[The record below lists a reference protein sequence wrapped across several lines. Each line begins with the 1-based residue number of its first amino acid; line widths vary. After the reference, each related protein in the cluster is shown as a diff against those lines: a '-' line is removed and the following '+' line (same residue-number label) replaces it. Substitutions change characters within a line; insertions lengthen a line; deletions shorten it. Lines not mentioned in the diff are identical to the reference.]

1 MYFDAKT
8 RGPALAVPRVSSRS
22 VFHLFAQEARHGLGQ
37 LLIMLL
43 QRGVILPQQQH
54 DAAHQI
60 TLIKSTNGMAVT
72 AFIMSFFS
80 VIPLVGFLPFLF
92 GIIGF
97 FKAKKCR
104 SGRVM
109 SVISL
114 LITLAC
120 TAAHVWLAYFLIN
133 NPEALQY
140 LFG

>member
-1 MYFDAKT
+1 MLCRNCQKEIGQQKVCHFCGFDPAKDT
-8 RGPALAVPRVSSRS
+8 
-22 VFHLFAQEARHGLGQ
+22 
-37 LLIMLL
+37 
-43 QRGVILPQQQH
+43 
-54 DAAHQI
+54 DAASNTPAPQYIPPQPVKI
-60 TLIKSTNGMAVT
+60 TKIKSTNGMAVT

-92 GIIGF
+92 GVIGF

-120 TAAHVWLAYFLIN
+120 TAAHVWLGYFLFT
-133 NPEALQY
+133 NPEVLQY